1 MFYFSYGS
9 NMDKNQMLERKCIFH
24 KSYRAIL
31 KDYKLVFN
39 KKSEKIP
46 QITFANIEASKG
58 DIVEGVL
65 YEIDDI
71 KYLDKYEGYPTHY
84 DRIEIELESND
95 KKIKAWV
102 YIAQDEWITN
112 LGKPSKEYMY
122 HLLEGREYL
131 SAYYYSK
138 IENYI
143 VL

>member
-9 NMDKNQMLERKCIFH
+9 NMDKNQMIGRNCIFR

-39 KKSEKIP
+39 KKSQKIP
-46 QITFANIEASKG
+46 QITFANIAVSKN
-58 DIVEGVL
+58 DIVEGIL

-71 KYLDKYEGYPTHY
+71 MCLDKYEGYPAHY
-84 DRIEIELESND
+84 NRKEMEVESNG

-102 YIAQDEWITN
+102 YIAQDEWLTN
-112 LGKPSKEYMY
+112 LGNPTKEYIQ

-131 SAYYYSK
+131 SADYYSK
-138 IENYI
+138 ISNYI
-143 VL
+143 

>member
-31 KDYKLVFN
+31 KDHKLVFN
-39 KKSEKIP
+39 KKSQKIP
-46 QITFANIEASKG
+46 QITFANIAISKN

-71 KYLDKYEGYPTHY
+71 KCLDKYEGYPNHY
-84 DRIEIELESND
+84 DRKEMELESNGE
-95 KKIKAWV
+95 KIKAWV
-102 YIAQDEWITN
+102 YIAQDEWLTN
-112 LGKPSKEYMY
+112 FGKPTKEYMH

-131 SAYYYSK
+131 SADYYSK
-138 IENYI
+138 ISNYI
-143 VL
+143 